1 MSDDIPAVS
10 RLPKPWGQRID
21 RTRPVRFSFE
31 GKHYTGF
38 TGDTLASALMANGR
52 HLMSRSFKYHRAR
65 GPMTLAGHDVN
76 TMVQLPEEANVLADL
91 TPIAEGLSVMGQNY
105 SGSLDHDRD
114 AILGHFSRFM
124 PVGFYYRAFF
134 KPAGMWKYWEP
145 FIRKKAGL
153 GQLDVSFKPT
163 YHDKAYLFAD
173 VAVIGS
179 GPAGLSSALA
189 AAEAGARVL
198 LIEQEPELGG
208 SLNWARFDIEG
219 KKASETR
226 ALIERAK
233 HHPNIR
239 ALTHAVCNAWF
250 ADNYL
255 PVISGNRLYKV
266 RAKTCVM
273 AAGAFE
279 QPVIF
284 RNNDLPGIMLASAAQ
299 RLMRLYGVKPGKRAV
314 ILTGHNGGYL
324 AALDMLE
331 AGMEIAAVADMRSD
345 DCKQAAPFRK
355 ALEAK
360 NVRIYSGTTVF
371 EAISGKNRDG
381 NPHVS
386 GVELRRILLETNSS
400 GAARR
405 GEVETSGNFIE
416 CDTLLMSSGYMPVW
430 QLPCQAGG
438 KLAYDESSARFSIDG
453 LPDILTLAGSVNGY
467 FSLDN
472 VLQDGE
478 QSGRRAAAK
487 ASGKPA
493 GAELPATPKFEAEA
507 PVNYPWPIFPH
518 PKGKEFVD
526 LDEDLQI
533 RDIINTVRLGYRDIQ
548 LIKRFTTLGMGPL
561 QGRQSALPAARLVA
575 EATSRSISETGIT
588 TARPPFMPEK
598 LALIAGRGFSP
609 VRNSALWRHHEK
621 AGAQWLMAGTWR
633 RPAYYGDP
641 AQREAHIQEEARAV
655 RERVGLIDV
664 STLGGLE
671 IRGPDA
677 VEFLERMYTFGFA
690 KLPVG
695 RSRYALMTAED
706 GVIMDDGVC
715 CRLGEQHF
723 YVTATTSGVD
733 RVWRAMTKWNAQ
745 WRLDVD
751 IANVT
756 SAWAAVN
763 LAGPKSREVL
773 ARAGVNIEL
782 SGSSFP
788 YLGVQTGIV
797 AGIPAR
803 LMRVGFVGEL
813 GYEIHVP
820 SRYGEALWDALMKA
834 GAEFGIRPFGVE
846 AQRLLR
852 LEKGHVIV
860 SQDTDGMTHPAEV
873 GMEWAIGRK
882 KPFFVGKRSISILE
896 AQPLQRKLVGFT
908 LPKNAPQ
915 KPLEGQLILDEA
927 GNITGAITSVGHSVA
942 LGQTIGL
949 AWCAPSQ
956 SKAGT
961 TLPIRCENAPGGR
974 LLATVV
980 ALPFYDPKN
989 LRQEV

>member
-1 MSDDIPAVS
+1 
-10 RLPKPWGQRID
+10 
-21 RTRPVRFSFE
+21 VRFSFE
-31 GKHYTGF
+31 GKTYAGF
-38 TGDTLASALMANGR
+38 AGDTIASALIADGR
-52 HLMSRSFKYHRAR
+52 YLLSRSFKYHRAR
-65 GPMTLAGHDVN
+65 GPLTLAGQDAN
-76 TMVQLPEEANVLADL
+76 TLVQLPEEANVLADVS
-91 TPIAEGLSVMGQNY
+91 PIAEGLSVMGQNY

-134 KPAGMWKYWEP
+134 KPRGVWKYWEP

-153 GQLDVSFKPT
+153 GALDLSFTPT

-173 VAVIGS
+173 TAVIGS
-179 GPAGLSSALA
+179 GPAGLSAAIA
-189 AAEAGARVL
+189 AADAGARVL
-198 LIEQEPELGG
+198 VVEQEPELGG
-208 SLNWARFDIEG
+208 SLHWARFGLEG
-219 KKASETR
+219 KSAEEARDLITR
-226 ALIERAK
+226 VQRR
-233 HHPNIR
+233 PNIR
-239 ALTHAVCNAWF
+239 VLTNAVCNAWF

-255 PVISGNRLYKV
+255 PIVSGNRLYKV

-299 RLMRLYGVKPGKRAV
+299 RLMRLYGVRPGKRAV
-314 ILTGHNGGYL
+314 VLTGHDAGCL
-324 AALDMLE
+324 AALDLLE
-331 AGMEIAAVADMRSD
+331 AGVEVAAVADMRAESPD
-345 DCKQAAPFRK
+345 TLPLLAALK
-355 ALEAK
+355 AK
-360 NVRIYSGTTVF
+360 NVRVFSGTTVF
-371 EAISGKNRDG
+371 EALPGKDRDG
-381 NPHVS
+381 NPRVV
-386 GVELRRILLETNSS
+386 GVDLRRIL
-400 GAARR
+400 GAADGLERGAVEAR
-405 GEVETSGNFIE
+405 GETIE
-416 CDTLLMSSGYMPVW
+416 CDTLLMSAGYMPAW

-438 KLAYDESSARFSIDG
+438 KLSYHDATARFSISG
-453 LPDILTLAGSVNGY
+453 LPDILTLAGSANGY
-467 FSLDN
+467 FSLSN
-472 VLQDGE
+472 ILRDGE
-478 QSGRRAAAK
+478 RAGRQAALRALGKAADTEIYA
-487 ASGKPA
+487 ASA
-493 GAELPATPKFEAEA
+493 YETEA
-507 PVNYPWPIFPH
+507 PVNFPWPIFPH
-518 PKGKEFVD
+518 PQGKEFVD
-526 LDEDLQI
+526 FDEDLQI
-533 RDIINTVRLGYRDIQ
+533 RDIVNAVRCGYRDIQ
-548 LIKRFTTLGMGPL
+548 LVKRFSTVGMGPL

-575 EATSRSISETGIT
+575 EASGRSVSETGVT

-598 LALIAGRGFSP
+598 LAHVAGRMFSP
-609 VRNSALWRHHEK
+609 LRESAMRRRHEE

-641 AQREAHIQEEARAV
+641 ARRDALIQEEARAV

-677 VEFLERMYTFGFA
+677 VELLDRLYTFSFA

-695 RSRYALMTAED
+695 RSRYALMLAED

-745 WRLDVD
+745 WRLDAD

-782 SGSSFP
+782 SGSAFP
-788 YLGVQTGIV
+788 YLGVQTGVV
-797 AGIPAR
+797 AGISAR

-846 AQRLLR
+846 TQRLLR
-852 LEKGHVIV
+852 LEKGHIIIG
-860 SQDTDGMTHPAEV
+860 QDTDGMTHPAEV
-873 GMEWAIGRK
+873 GMEWALGRK
-882 KPFFVGKRSISILE
+882 KPFFVGKRSVEILE
-896 AQPLQRKLVGFT
+896 AQAPQRKLVGFV
-908 LPKNAPQ
+908 LPKDAPR
-915 KPLEGQLILDEA
+915 KALEGQLILDDT
-927 GNITGAITSVGHSVA
+927 GNITGAITSLGDSVA

-956 SKAGT
+956 GKVGAL
-961 TLPIRCENAPGGR
+961 LPIRCEEAPGGR
-974 LLATVV
+974 LLATV
-980 ALPFYDPKN
+980 AATPFYDPQN